1 MTRKLLAT
9 AATAAALIALAAC
22 SESAPQ
28 DPGPEDAEAP
38 GVEEQDGMPEM
49 PEMPEP
55 DVADVPDVVATVNGT
70 DIAGDEFV
78 TLYQMQFQQMAMESQ
93 ASGQEV
99 DQDELKSQ
107 TLNSMVDSELLVQDA
122 HERGYEASE
131 EDVEALL
138 EQTATSNQMESVEEL
153 LGVYAEQGVTEE
165 QVRDDAQTQLL
176 VQELVENDIEVDEP
190 TDEEVVELYE
200 SMGLGE
206 DEENGY
212 ELEEI
217 RPELEA
223 QVRNQN
229 RSEAVGAHVDDLRS
243 DAEVQTYL

>member
-1 MTRKLLAT
+1 
-9 AATAAALIALAAC
+9 
-22 SESAPQ
+22 
-28 DPGPEDAEAP
+28 
-38 GVEEQDGMPEM
+38 
-49 PEMPEP
+49 
-55 DVADVPDVVATVNGT
+55 
-70 DIAGDEFV
+70 
-78 TLYQMQFQQMAMESQ
+78 
-93 ASGQEV
+93 
-99 DQDELKSQ
+99 
-107 TLNSMVDSELLVQDA
+107 
-122 HERGYEASE
+122 
-131 EDVEALL
+131 
-138 EQTATSNQMESVEEL
+138 MESVEEL

-190 TDEEVVELYE
+190 TDEEVVDLYE
-200 SMGLGE
+200 TMGLGE

-223 QVRNQN
+223 QLRNQN